1 MIGASLLWVGGFG
14 FNGGSALSADSR
26 AVMAIIAT
34 HLAACAGALV
44 WGAIEW
50 WARRKPSVLGMISGA
65 VAGLV
70 AITPACGFVSV
81 GGALVIGFAAGV
93 ACYWGVSGLKHTFG
107 YDDALDVWGVH
118 GVGGIL
124 GAILTGVFAVAA
136 IGGTGKAG
144 LVDGNPGQ
152 VLLQLEGVGMT
163 LVWSGAIS
171 FVLLKL
177 IDLTIGLRVSKE
189 NEEMGLDLALHGEAI
204 HS

>member
-1 MIGASLLWVGGFG
+1 LF
-14 FNGGSALSADSR
+14 
-26 AVMAIIAT
+26 
-34 HLAACAGALV
+34 
-44 WGAIEW
+44 
-50 WARRKPSVLGMISGA
+50 
-65 VAGLV
+65 
-70 AITPACGFVSV
+70 
-81 GGALVIGFAAGV
+81 IGFAAGV
-93 ACYWGVSGLKHTFG
+93 ACFWGVSWLKNLFG

-163 LVWSGAIS
+163 LVWSGVIS

-189 NEEMGLDLALHGEAI
+189 SEEEGLDLALHGEAI